1 MAIGI
6 GSRVSWVYQG
16 VRTFGRVTGTAG
28 KRATITTQGGGQV
41 VRIAQPGDPVLEL
54 KSESTGGKVLK
65 LRSEL
70 REAPL
75 KKNS

>member
-16 VRTFGRVTGTAG
+16 TRTFGRVTGMAG

-54 KSESTGGKVLK
+54 KSEATGGKVLK

-75 KKNS
+75 KK

>member
-16 VRTFGRVTGTAG
+16 VRTFGRVTGMAG
-28 KRATITTQGGGQV
+28 KRATITTQSGGQV
-41 VRIAQPGDPVLEL
+41 VRLAQPGDPVLEL
-54 KSESTGGKVLK
+54 KSESTGAKVLK

-75 KKNS
+75 KK

>member
-6 GSRVSWVYQG
+6 GSRVSWIYQG
-16 VRTFGRVTGTAG
+16 VRTFGQVTGAVG
-28 KRATITTQGGGQV
+28 KRTTITTQSGGKITRV
-41 VRIAQPGDPVLEL
+41 AQPNDPVLEI
-54 KSESTGGKVLK
+54 KSESTDGKVLK

-75 KKNS
+75 KR

>member
-16 VRTFGRVTGTAG
+16 VRTFGRVTGVST
-28 KRATITTQGGGQV
+28 KRSRITTQSGGQV
-41 VRIAQPGDPVLEL
+41 VRLAQPGDPVLEL
-54 KSESTGGKVLK
+54 KSESTGAKVLK

-75 KKNS
+75 KK

>member
-16 VRTFGRVTGTAG
+16 KRTFGKVTGMAG
-28 KRATITTQGGGQV
+28 KRATITTQSGGQV
-41 VRIAQPGDPVLEL
+41 VRLAQPGDPVLEL
-54 KSESTGGKVLK
+54 KSEATGGKVLK

-75 KKNS
+75 KK

>member
-6 GSRVSWVYQG
+6 GSRVSWIYQG
-16 VRTFGRVTGTAG
+16 VRTFGQVTGAAG
-28 KRATITTQGGGQV
+28 KRATITTQNGGKITRV
-41 VRIAQPGDPVLEL
+41 AQPGDPVLEI
-54 KSESTGGKVLK
+54 KSEFTGGKVLK

-75 KKNS
+75 KR